1 VSYSVTDSTEQW
13 VWCLCTC
20 VLCCIPICE
29 TRLIACKNRS
39 LINSFIV
46 VYYKRFTSLTVC
58 FFSVCSLFDLNSRGC
73 AMARL
78 LHACFGNYGNAW
90 INFIFQG
97 MEEHS
102 LGDEDRWKVQ
112 FPQTCYWYRDIG
124 GEHPGTRAW
133 AWTWS
138 ICREEGHIHQTRL
151 RDVRFP
157 CIFIYIYI
165 FFKFISSRIK
175 KKTEAESK
183 DCHAKTMLSLEKPI
197 QLIYMQNTPHVY
209 ILLNIF

>member
-1 VSYSVTDSTEQW
+1 MSSSHREGGPRSSITLDRHMRCSASTTRRPSPRIEDGEGVVAPRSVTDSTEQW

-102 LGDEDRWKVQ
+102 LGDEDHWKVDPVPTNLLLIQ
-112 FPQTCYWYRDIG
+112 RHWRRTSWDP
-124 GEHPGTRAW
+124 
-133 AWTWS
+133 
-138 ICREEGHIHQTRL
+138 
-151 RDVRFP
+151 
-157 CIFIYIYI
+157 
-165 FFKFISSRIK
+165 
-175 KKTEAESK
+175 
-183 DCHAKTMLSLEKPI
+183 SLGVD
-197 QLIYMQNTPHVY
+197 LVNM
-209 ILLNIF
+209 